1 MTLPRSLYP
10 VFILMFLINCF
21 FSSTYVLPS
30 MLLRAGFS
38 SWRAGVLMSVFYGA
52 AFLSRPLAS
61 WLVERLGVKGSVLL
75 STLAGAAAGVAM
87 LSSDFG
93 ALAASRA
100 GLGVAASVFYVAA
113 MAYQGLAITAE
124 DRGRVMGL
132 LTLASM
138 MPQMFLV
145 PLSEYLIDGGFERVY
160 LLLPALILVVAAAFS
175 LTLKAGAGTAA
186 VKKEGDWGTWRE
198 LLSRRDTW
206 ALCASFFMVTLT
218 ATGVCQYMP
227 TLMRSLGLR
236 AAALTSTFSPTS
248 VAIRLTICA
257 WVMTK
262 FDRRRSFSLFATVEA
277 VALML
282 GARSAALPGF
292 ICAAAL
298 FGVSHG
304 LNYPA
309 VSALLPDVVP
319 PRLMPKGASLF
330 LLVHDLPP
338 FLLPLV
344 IGAAPAS
351 VGLGGVLFG
360 TGALGAIA
368 FPLIYLFLWRPG
380 IAKKGGEER

>member
-1 MTLPRSLYP
+1 ML
-10 VFILMFLINCF
+10 LINCF

-30 MLLRAGFS
+30 MLLRMGFS
-38 SWRAGVLMSVFYGA
+38 SWRTGVLMSVFYGA
-52 AFLSRPLAS
+52 AFLARPLAS

-75 STLAGAAAGVAM
+75 STAFGAAAGAAM
-87 LSSDFG
+87 LSRDFG
-93 ALAASRA
+93 VLVASRA

-113 MAYQGLAITAE
+113 MAYQGLAITAAE
-124 DRGRVMGL
+124 RGRVMGL

-138 MPQMFLV
+138 TPQLFLV

-160 LLLPALILVVAAAFS
+160 LLLPTLVLLVSAAFA
-175 LTLKAGAGTAA
+175 LTLSPGAGTAA
-186 VKKEGDWGTWRE
+186 VKKEGEWGTWGE

-206 ALCASFFMVTLT
+206 ALCASMFMVTLT

-236 AAALTSTFSPTS
+236 AAALTTTFSPTS

-262 FDRRRSFSLFATVEA
+262 FDRRRTFSLFATIEA
-277 VALML
+277 ISLML
-282 GARSAALPGF
+282 GARSAATSGF
-292 ICAAAL
+292 ICAGVL
-298 FGVSHG
+298 FGISHG

-338 FLLPLV
+338 FLLPLF

-351 VGLGGVLFG
+351 VGLGGVLFA
-360 TGALGAIA
+360 TGVLGAVA
-368 FPLIYLFLWRPG
+368 FPLIYVFLWRPG
-380 IAKKGGEER
+380 IVGKAGESA

>member
-1 MTLPRSLYP
+1 
-10 VFILMFLINCF
+10 MFLINCF

-30 MLLRAGFS
+30 MLLRMGFS
-38 SWRAGVLMSVFYGA
+38 SWHAGVLMSVFYGA
-52 AFLSRPLAS
+52 AFVSRPLAG

-75 STLAGAAAGVAM
+75 ATTFGAAAGVAM
-87 LSSDFG
+87 LSRDYG
-93 ALAASRA
+93 VLLASRA

-113 MAYQGLAITAE
+113 TAYQGLAITAAE
-124 DRGRVMGL
+124 RGRVMGL

-138 MPQMFLV
+138 TPQLFLV
-145 PLSEYLIDGGFERVY
+145 PLSEYLIDGGWGSVY
-160 LLLPALILVVAAAFS
+160 LLLPTLILVVSAAFA
-175 LTLKAGAGTAA
+175 LTLKPGAGTAA
-186 VKKEGDWGTWRE
+186 VKEEGEWGTWGE

-236 AAALTSTFSPTS
+236 AAALTTTFSPTS

-262 FDRRRSFSLFATVEA
+262 FDRRRTFSLFATIEA
-277 VALML
+277 ISLML
-282 GARSAALPGF
+282 GARSVTTTGF
-292 ICAAAL
+292 VAAAAL

-309 VSALLPDVVP
+309 VSVLLPDVVA

-351 VGLGGVLFG
+351 VGLNGVLFG
-360 TGALGAIA
+360 TGVLGAVA
-368 FPLIYLFLWRPG
+368 FPLIYFFLWRPG
-380 IAKKGGEER
+380 IVKKARENA